1 MKRLSIAMAM
11 LLSAIMVVAD
21 NDVIIDGI
29 KYTLDK
35 NNSVSCKAV
44 EKQRLVDVQIP
55 SVVKIG
61 GLEFYVDKIAPEGF
75 RKCNSLRSIDIPNSV
90 KHIGDYAF
98 NDCRNLE
105 SVVMPDEAVASVP
118 KGTYGFG
125 RYGIFKGCTKL
136 ADVRGQTVLYPRYVV
151 YDAFYDCKEVP
162 FYNTIVAEGS
172 AKLTQMQ
179 LASTFSDFALPD

>member
-55 SVVKIG
+55 SSM
-61 GLEFYVDKIAPEGF
+61 LT
-75 RKCNSLRSIDIPNSV
+75 RLRL
-90 KHIGDYAF
+90 K
-98 NDCRNLE
+98 
-105 SVVMPDEAVASVP
+105 
-118 KGTYGFG
+118 
-125 RYGIFKGCTKL
+125 
-136 ADVRGQTVLYPRYVV
+136 
-151 YDAFYDCKEVP
+151 
-162 FYNTIVAEGS
+162 GS
-172 AKLTQMQ
+172 ANATRLDRLTFQIQ
-179 LASTFSDFALPD
+179 SNT